1 VVYGQ
6 DFLPDIRH
14 HVVSLDLSETA
25 DRPAVEP
32 GMEVSVA
39 YQPIQ
44 FIINDINRN
53 RRMAF
58 LGKYISDVIGAVR
71 SLLKGMRL
79 TGYYFTHHKEIITQ
93 QYPDNKE
100 TMKLPERFR
109 GEVVMPH
116 DEKNEHA
123 CTGCTACELACP
135 NGTIKIITKFD
146 VTPEGKKKKALDT
159 FIYHLELCTMC
170 NLCIEACPTDAI
182 KMAQNFEHSVYDR
195 SKLTKKLNNPGS
207 KIREGVE

>member
-1 VVYGQ
+1 
-6 DFLPDIRH
+6 
-14 HVVSLDLSETA
+14 
-25 DRPAVEP
+25 
-32 GMEVSVA
+32 
-39 YQPIQ
+39 
-44 FIINDINRN
+44 
-53 RRMAF
+53 MAF
-58 LGKYISDVIGAVR
+58 LKKYISDVFGAVR

-93 QYPDNKE
+93 QYPDNRE

-109 GEVVMPH
+109 GEVVMLH

-135 NGTIKIITKFD
+135 NGTIKIITQFD
-146 VTPEGKKKKALDT
+146 ISPEGKKKKALDT

-195 SKLTKKLNNPGS
+195 SQLTKKLNKPGS